1 MDQILSEFLLS
12 KEDLEEVMRRMRRE
26 MERGLRVETHDEASV
41 KMLPTYVR
49 STPEGSGKS
58 SKYKKSQM
66 KQKSAVFHFFFSI
79 MYMLHYNLMFN
90 KCIL

>member
-12 KEDLEEVMRRMRRE
+12 KEELEEVMRRMRRE

-58 SKYKKSQM
+58 SHSGKT
-66 KQKSAVFHFFFSI
+66 QKSTVVE
-79 MYMLHYNLMFN
+79 
-90 KCIL
+90 

>member
-12 KEDLEEVMRRMRRE
+12 KEELEEVMRRMRRE

-58 SKYKKSQM
+58 SHSGKI
-66 KQKSAVFHFFFSI
+66 QKSTVVE
-79 MYMLHYNLMFN
+79 
-90 KCIL
+90 

>member
-1 MDQILSEFLLS
+1 MYSQKKLSSKLSCFSLSLSLSDIQVDQILSEFLLS

-58 SKYKKSQM
+58 SKYKIVK
-66 KQKSAVFHFFFSI
+66 
-79 MYMLHYNLMFN
+79 
-90 KCIL
+90 